1 MNHLRSHPI
10 GRAGNIGKLER
21 RRRRRRRGDGGLV
34 DGSGDTE
41 ISELHSVEMALA
53 VEVGECVERVS
64 ENHSDAGLR

>member
-1 MNHLRSHPI
+1 MNRLRSHPI
-10 GRAGNIGKLER
+10 GRAGNIGELER
-21 RRRRRRRGDGGLV
+21 RRRRRRGGGGLV

-41 ISELHSVEMALA
+41 ISEFHS